1 MEFII
6 YFCIYSMIFF
16 FIVLLK
22 NLFSGGG
29 SSHYKYKGMTDE
41 EIEEYCKRRVEE
53 TKRNVEEW
61 EELKRKADIDTA
73 RIKKEIKP
81 STPKQDVWR

>member
-22 NLFSGGG
+22 KLFSGGG